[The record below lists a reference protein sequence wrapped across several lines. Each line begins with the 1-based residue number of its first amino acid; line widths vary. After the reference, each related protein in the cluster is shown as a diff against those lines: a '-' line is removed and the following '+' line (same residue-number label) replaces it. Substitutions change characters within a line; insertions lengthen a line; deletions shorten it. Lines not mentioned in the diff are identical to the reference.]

1 MVMAI
6 TPTNLDLLSH
16 TDSNYSADVHTL
28 GTFKLSFKVIYVYF
42 RIMFMTYIAC
52 IV

>member
-1 MVMAI
+1 MAI
-6 TPTNLDLLSH
+6 TPTNLDLLSR

-28 GTFKLSFKVIYVYF
+28 GTFKLSLKVICMYF
-42 RIMFMTYIAC
+42 RTMFMTYIAY